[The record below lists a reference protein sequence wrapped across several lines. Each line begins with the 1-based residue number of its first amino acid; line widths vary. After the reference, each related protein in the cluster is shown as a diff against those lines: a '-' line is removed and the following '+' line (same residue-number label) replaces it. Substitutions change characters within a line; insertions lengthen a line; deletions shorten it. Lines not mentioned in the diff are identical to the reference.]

1 MGNFEPIPTIFP
13 KPAQIQ
19 VQGYSG
25 ALSDLEENLSSSFR
39 AMIFQKWTVSRI
51 SGGLDAQCHCLSGA
65 PRRRGSLTRGKGLSL
80 TCHFLHAMQRK
91 TILRTG
97 MSPDTSGVVQVHFYT
112 NKMKFWQVTRD
123 VAKTVTG
130 RKRKVRGQNQVR
142 RGHDSG
148 TGQRSKQVKINIFV

>member
-1 MGNFEPIPTIFP
+1 MENSETGPTIFL
-13 KPAQIQ
+13 KLAQIE

-25 ALSDLEENLSSSFR
+25 ALSDLEENLSTSFR

-97 MSPDTSGVVQVHFYT
+97 MSYLILQVLYRYIFT
-112 NKMKFWQVTRD
+112 RIKWSFDKWLAMLQKQWQGGKERSEVRIKLGEVMTPAR
-123 VAKTVTG
+123 
-130 RKRKVRGQNQVR
+130 VRGR
-142 RGHDSG
+142 
-148 TGQRSKQVKINIFV
+148 TRSK

>member
-1 MGNFEPIPTIFP
+1 MGNFEPIPTIFLKLAP
-13 KPAQIQ
+13 IQ
-19 VQGYSG
+19 VQGYSW

-39 AMIFQKWTVSRI
+39 AMVFQKWTVSRI

-97 MSPDTSGVVQVHFYT
+97 MSYLILQVLYRYIF
-112 NKMKFWQVTRD
+112 TRIKWSFD
-123 VAKTVTG
+123 KWLAMLQKPSQGGKESSEVEIKWGEVITPA
-130 RKRKVRGQNQVR
+130 RVRGQN
-142 RGHDSG
+142 
-148 TGQRSKQVKINIFV
+148 RSK